1 MFFYFLRV
9 IQSFCKIV
17 LRFSWHNSDSFC
29 ITFSLS
35 LILKVMLGNFLI
47 FFPYIMRAGCFV
59 RFCTDTLDNDLM
71 VLRLQKN
78 YMLLPSAIVR
88 LSGGSVGVYFS
99 ISWEWFNFDYLLLL
113 GRPGTHTYTH
123 THTHTHT
130 HTRTRAHSHTNKA
143 CYFLL
148 EAICIFLGHFCI
160 FLSKSWRTQNFP
172 GILNITYSYLSD
184 GH

>member
-29 ITFSLS
+29 ITFLLS

-123 THTHTHT
+123 THTHTRTHAHT
-130 HTRTRAHSHTNKA
+130 HTRTLTHTHTQIKHVTFSLRPFA
-143 CYFLL
+143 YFWATFAYFCPNL
-148 EAICIFLGHFCI
+148 EELKIFLVFWI
-160 FLSKSWRTQNFP
+160 
-172 GILNITYSYLSD
+172 
-184 GH
+184 